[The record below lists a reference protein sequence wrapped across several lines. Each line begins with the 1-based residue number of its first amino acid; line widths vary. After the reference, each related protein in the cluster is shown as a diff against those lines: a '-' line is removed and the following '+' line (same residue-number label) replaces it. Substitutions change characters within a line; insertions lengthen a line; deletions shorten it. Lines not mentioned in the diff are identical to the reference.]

1 MRWQENF
8 ILWLLRIIIE
18 FIQPQDFA
26 IVHFHWFSY
35 KGFIWIYLTTQWK
48 KVIDLILILIHSK
61 SMPWSK
67 QSQVSP
73 EFCMPKHV
81 WPDSTPFLCSAV
93 YAVKVFNVNI
103 SAIFH
108 PLWNWAH
115 DIFCF
120 NDLHTS
126 TCPWHQWNILCGLP
140 SSQING
146 KAFD

>member
-48 KVIDLILILIHSK
+48 KVIDLILILINSK

-73 EFCMPKHV
+73 EFCMPNMYDQIPHLSYV
-81 WPDSTPFLCSAV
+81 LLFTLWRYLMSIFQPYFIPCGTEHMIYFVLMTSTHLLV
-93 YAVKVFNVNI
+93 
-103 SAIFH
+103 
-108 PLWNWAH
+108 H
-115 DIFCF
+115 DISGIFSAAYPA
-120 NDLHTS
+120 H
-126 TCPWHQWNILCGLP
+126 
-140 SSQING
+140 
-146 KAFD
+146 K